1 MAEQVPGEPMAGRAG
16 PPTSPAHAAAGPVPT
31 PMARRPVP
39 PVTATVI
46 LPRSLAAL
54 VPGVPRRTTVEGATV
69 GEVIGAL
76 DLRWPGIAD
85 RLCDAGPTIRQHI
98 NVFVDGERATLRTA
112 VGPGAL
118 VHVIPA
124 IAGG

>member
-1 MAEQVPGEPMAGRAG
+1 MTGR
-16 PPTSPAHAAAGPVPT
+16 PT
-31 PMARRPVP
+31 PP
-39 PVTATVI
+39 PTATVI

-54 VPGVPRRTTVEGATV
+54 VPGVPRRTTVEGSTV
-69 GEVIGAL
+69 GELIGGL
-76 DLRWPGIAD
+76 DVRWPGIAD
-85 RLCDAGPTIRQHI
+85 RLCDAGPTLRQHI
-98 NVFVDGERATLRTA
+98 NVFVDGEQATLQTI